1 MRLAYLNDIIILECE
16 LSNNILVTGVT
27 GFIGSHLC
35 KRLVNDGNQVIGI
48 SHSGNTRRIESI
60 KDRMTICIGDIRNP
74 DFINDILK
82 QNKIKTV
89 FHLAAQVP
97 YCTDDK
103 DFVGINVDG
112 TLNIVKAS
120 IANKV
125 ERFIHASTM
134 SIYTTPPEYMP
145 VDELHPTAP
154 RDIYGITKLAGELC
168 LKYVPMKVTILRFAG
183 TYGEFCDNRAVDIFV
198 RSALSNQPIKIDG
211 DGLQSSDFTHI
222 DDIVDGIIL
231 AWQRGKETVYNIG
244 SGQETRIKDLA
255 DTIIKLTDS
264 KSRMEYVSNN
274 IERPFR
280 FSIDISKACKE
291 LGYKPRTLKEGLKK
305 YIESVKN
312 G

>member
-1 MRLAYLNDIIILECE
+1 LHNEIL
-16 LSNNILVTGVT
+16 LTGVT

-35 KRLVNDGNQVIGI
+35 KRLVNDGNHVIGI
-48 SHSGNTRRIESI
+48 SHSGNTQRIEAI
-60 KDRMTICIGDIRNP
+60 KDKITLYIGDIRNSE
-74 DFINDILK
+74 FINDIFK
-82 QNKIKTV
+82 QHQIKTV

-112 TLNIVKAS
+112 TLNVVKAS

-134 SIYTTPPEYMP
+134 SIYTIPPAYLP

-168 LKYVPMKVTILRFAG
+168 LKHVPMKVTILRFAG
-183 TYGEFCDNRAVDIFV
+183 AYGEYCDNRAVDIFV
-198 RSALSNQPIKIDG
+198 RSALANQPIKIDG
-211 DGLQSSDFTHI
+211 DGLQSSDFTHV
-222 DDIVDGIIL
+222 DDIVNGIIL

-244 SGQETRIKDLA
+244 SGQGTRIKDLVDA
-255 DTIIKLTDS
+255 ILKMTNS
-264 KSRMEYVSNN
+264 KSTVNFVSNQV
-274 IERPFR
+274 ERPFK
-280 FSIDISKACKE
+280 FELDISKARKE
-291 LGYKPRTLKEGLKK
+291 LGYQPHTLKDGIKK
-305 YIESVKN
+305 YIEAVKR